1 MIIERYKPGQMIA
14 NQELLVKCEW
24 FGKEYYMFKDI
35 DGTIYSTRIDE
46 DGNPV
51 WI

>member
-1 MIIERYKPGQMIA
+1 MILERYKPGQFISG
-14 NQELLVKCEW
+14 QELVLKVEW

-35 DGTIYSTRIDE
+35 DGTLYSTKIDE